1 LSAEQVR
8 TALERWCYFFKH
20 GAELDPDDLPAT
32 LDVPVI
38 RQALEVLVRISQSEI
53 ERQRYLEQQ
62 RIDRDAASLRADV
75 VAARE
80 ELRVGLEA
88 AEGRLR
94 AKEEEARL
102 AQEAARAAQEAARA
116 AQEAA
121 RAAQETARTKEEE
134 AEKRARKK
142 EEEARLA
149 QEAAHAAQEAAHTA
163 QEAARRKEEVGI
175 RIGRIQAFQQL
186 LGLPEASRADLGQ
199 LAEAELVQLE
209 ESLRRQLTGQQ
220 RGNGAPPAGPA

>member
-1 LSAEQVR
+1 
-8 TALERWCYFFKH
+8 
-20 GAELDPDDLPAT
+20 
-32 LDVPVI
+32 
-38 RQALEVLVRISQSEI
+38 VRISQSEI

-88 AEGRLR
+88 AAERVR

-102 AQEAARAAQEAARA
+102 S
-116 AQEAA
+116 
-121 RAAQETARTKEEE
+121 
-134 AEKRARKK
+134 
-142 EEEARLA
+142 
-149 QEAAHAAQEAAHTA
+149 QEAAHAAQEAAHAA

-199 LAEAELVQLE
+199 LAEAELVKLE

-220 RGNGAPPAGPA
+220 RGNDSPPASPA